1 MNPLSLRR
9 DQAQILDQGMQYP
22 RGYRHLN
29 SLLQEPETRAT
40 FLAQGYDLAGGSPE
54 DFHRV
59 LGGRSDNLESR
70 YPRSGYKIRVKIS
83 GQTSLTVVRNR
94 LLSPVLP

>member
-22 RGYRHLN
+22 TGYRHLN

-40 FLAQGYDLAGGSPE
+40 FLAQGYDPAVGSPE

-59 LGGRSDNLESR
+59 LGGEVATWSR
-70 YPRSGYKIRVKIS
+70 VIRAVDI
-83 GQTSLTVVRNR
+83 RFE
-94 LLSPVLP
+94 